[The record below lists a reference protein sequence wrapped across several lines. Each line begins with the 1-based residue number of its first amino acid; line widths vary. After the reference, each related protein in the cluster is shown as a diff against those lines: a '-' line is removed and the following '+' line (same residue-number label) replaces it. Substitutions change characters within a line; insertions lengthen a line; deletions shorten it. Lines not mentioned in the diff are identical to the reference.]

1 MLARFAAPVI
11 GLALLY
17 GCGPSTRYVAAS
29 TGTVDQIKFLYVEP
43 DGDQGVIKCQR
54 TTDGTLSKCRQIE
67 LRLIDD

>member
-1 MLARFAAPVI
+1 MLARFAAPLI
-11 GLALLY
+11 GLALLG

-54 TTDGTLSKCRQIE
+54 TPDGTLSACRQMQ
-67 LRLIDD
+67 LTLIDE